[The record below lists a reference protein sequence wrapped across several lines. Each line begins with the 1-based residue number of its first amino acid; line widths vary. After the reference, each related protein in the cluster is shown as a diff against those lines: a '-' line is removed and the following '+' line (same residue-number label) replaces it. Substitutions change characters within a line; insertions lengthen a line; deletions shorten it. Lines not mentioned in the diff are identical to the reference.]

1 MPNYVVVSGKIP
13 KALKEKIKKL
23 GININR
29 VIRRALE
36 EEVKR
41 REEALLKRSIENAAE
56 ILRKIDTKRII
67 KSIREDRESR

>member
-1 MPNYVVVSGKIP
+1 MTNYVVVSGKIP

>member
-41 REEALLKRSIENAAE
+41 REEALLKESIENAAE
-56 ILRKIDTKRII
+56 ILRKIDTKRIV

>member
-41 REEALLKRSIENAAE
+41 REEALLKESIENAAE
-56 ILRKIDTKRII
+56 ILRKIDTKRIV
-67 KSIREDRESR
+67 KSIREDRESG

>member
-1 MPNYVVVSGKIP
+1 MTNYVVVSGKIP

-41 REEALLKRSIENAAE
+41 REEALLKESIENAAE
-56 ILRKIDTKRII
+56 ILRKIDTKRIV